1 MSGIAVLP
9 PSPSFAGFGPGT
21 HSGASRPID
30 PSLDSPTMYNSIS
43 SLASVLEIKEHA
55 KSIATRSKGF
65 SAKALISSA
74 RFQIDLARLRDVARD
89 TKAALHAFYVAAS
102 LLTTYMSHPSY
113 AVDRTKG
120 NPIHNEFLQFFQ
132 VRTMSLV

>member
-1 MSGIAVLP
+1 
-9 PSPSFAGFGPGT
+9 
-21 HSGASRPID
+21 
-30 PSLDSPTMYNSIS
+30 MYNSIS